1 MAGRWVDV
9 GEAARGLGIS
19 TDAVRKRISRGS
31 LRSERQDGAV
41 VVWLDSDGTGE
52 SDALKYSAHE
62 EMIEELRE
70 QVRYLRSSLQEER
83 DARRRAD
90 TIIAQLTQANAT
102 LAARIPELEAPQE
115 APGAS
120 ESPEEGRER
129 VESSPTSAGP
139 QRAPER
145 PHWREEAQDTLREIP
160 GILRDARGAWRR
172 FLQR

>member
-31 LRSERQDGAV
+31 LRSDRRDGAV

-52 SDALKYSAHE
+52 SDALRYSAHE

-70 QVRYLRSSLQEER
+70 QVRYLRSSLEEER

-90 TIIAQLTQANAT
+90 TIIAQLTRANAT
-102 LAARIPELEAPQE
+102 LAARLPELEAPQE

-129 VESSPTSAGP
+129 VEPSPSSAGP
-139 QRAPER
+139 QPASELPS
-145 PHWREEAQDTLREIP
+145 WRQRVRGLR
-160 GILRDARGAWRR
+160 RR
-172 FLQR
+172 FVG

>member
-31 LRSERQDGAV
+31 LRSERQEGAV

-52 SDALKYSAHE
+52 SDALRYSAHE
-62 EMIEELRE
+62 EMIEELRG
-70 QVRYLRSSLQEER
+70 QVRYLRSSLEEER

-90 TIIAQLTQANAT
+90 MIIAQLTQANAT

-115 APGAS
+115 APEAS
-120 ESPEEGRER
+120 ESPEEGRR
-129 VESSPTSAGP
+129 VESSPTPAGP
-139 QRAPER
+139 QPASEP
-145 PHWREEAQDTLREIP
+145 PSWRQRVRGLR
-160 GILRDARGAWRR
+160 RR
-172 FLQR
+172 FVG

>member
-31 LRSERQDGAV
+31 LRSERQEGAV

-52 SDALKYSAHE
+52 SDALRYSAHE

-70 QVRYLRSSLQEER
+70 QVRYLRSSLEEER

-90 TIIAQLTQANAT
+90 MIIAQLTQANAT

-115 APGAS
+115 APEAS

-139 QRAPER
+139 QPASESPS
-145 PHWREEAQDTLREIP
+145 WRQRVRGLR
-160 GILRDARGAWRR
+160 RR
-172 FLQR
+172 FVG

>member
-31 LRSERQDGAV
+31 LRSERQEGAV

-52 SDALKYSAHE
+52 SDALRYSAHE

-70 QVRYLRSSLQEER
+70 QVRYFRSSLEEER

-90 TIIAQLTQANAT
+90 MIIAQLTQANAT

-115 APGAS
+115 APEAS

-139 QRAPER
+139 QPASEP
-145 PHWREEAQDTLREIP
+145 PSWRQRVRGLR
-160 GILRDARGAWRR
+160 RR
-172 FLQR
+172 FVG